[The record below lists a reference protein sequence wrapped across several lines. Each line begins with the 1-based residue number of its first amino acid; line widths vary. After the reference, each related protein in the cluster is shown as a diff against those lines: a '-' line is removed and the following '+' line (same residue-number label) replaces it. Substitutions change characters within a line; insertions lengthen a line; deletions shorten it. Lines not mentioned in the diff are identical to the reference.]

1 MYFTILSRVFIILLL
16 MKNSVLYTSSF
27 KNKFTSYLVSSLQKR
42 NFINKTNLNSIH
54 IRDIGNDSWYKETEL
69 DKYIS
74 NNEFIRNKKIISISP
89 GGYKGFYVLGICKY
103 IKEHYDL
110 ENYIFSGAS
119 AGAWN
124 SLLLCFK
131 RDMKEI
137 QGQLVDNSIQNASSI
152 FNMEQKLKSKL
163 LNKFTINDFDLR
175 RLFIG
180 VTTVNQYTYNTTI
193 FSGFNNLEDAVNCCI
208 ASSHIPMVTGGLT
221 NIYQNFISFDGGF
234 SKYPYLNITKPVLHI
249 TPSIWNK
256 NDKNDKNVKN
266 DKIKDRKLKIT
277 DYTTLFSKNKF
288 IFVDMVNKGYQ
299 DAHENKDEL
308 DKIFL

>member
-1 MYFTILSRVFIILLL
+1 MDLIILFKLFVILL
-16 MKNSVLYTSSF
+16 IMKNSVLYTSSF
-27 KNKFTSYLVSSLQKR
+27 KNKFPYYLVSLLQKR
-42 NFINKTNLNSIH
+42 NSIKKTNLNSIR
-54 IRDIGNDSWYKETEL
+54 IRDIGNDSWYKEHEV
-69 DKYIS
+69 DNYI
-74 NNEFIRNKKIISISP
+74 NNNKFIQNKKLISISP

-103 IKEHYDL
+103 IKDHYNL

-124 SLLLCFK
+124 SLLLCFN

-137 QGQLVDNSIQNASSI
+137 QEQLVDNSIQNASSI
-152 FNMEQKLKSKL
+152 FDMEQKLKSKI
-163 LNKFTINDFDLR
+163 LNKYTINDFDLR

-193 FSGFNNLEDAVNCCI
+193 FSGFDSLEDAVNCCI

-221 NIYQNFISFDGGF
+221 NIYQNFFSFDGGF

-256 NDKNDKNVKN
+256 NDTNKN
-266 DKIKDRKLKIT
+266 RKLRIT

-288 IFVDMVNKGYQ
+288 IFIDMVNKGYQ
-299 DAHENKDEL
+299 DAAENKDEL
-308 DKIFL
+308 DKIFMSI

>member
-1 MYFTILSRVFIILLL
+1 MFFISIGRLLILSLI
-16 MKNSVLYTSSF
+16 MKFSLFYTSSF
-27 KNKFTSYLVSSLQKR
+27 KNKFPYHLVLSLQKR
-42 NFINKTNLNSIH
+42 NSNKKTDFNSIR
-54 IRDIGNDSWYKETEL
+54 IRDIQNDSWYKESEI
-69 DKYIS
+69 DKYIN
-74 NNEFIRNKKIISISP
+74 NNEFIKNKKLISISP

-103 IKEHYDL
+103 IKENYNL
-110 ENYIFSGAS
+110 ENFIFTGAS

-137 QGQLVDNSIQNASSI
+137 QEQLVDNSIQNASSI
-152 FNMEQKLKSKL
+152 FDMEQKLKNKL
-163 LNKFTINDFDLR
+163 LNKYSINDFDLR

-180 VTTVNQYTYNTTI
+180 VTTVKQYTYNTTI

-221 NIYQNFISFDGGF
+221 NIYQDFFSFDGGF

-249 TPSIWNK
+249 TPGIWNK
-256 NDKNDKNVKN
+256 NETK
-266 DKIKDRKLKIT
+266 KLTIIN
-277 DYTTLFSKNKF
+277 YTTLFSKNKF
-288 IFVDMVNKGYQ
+288 IFTDMVNKGYQ
-299 DAHENKDEL
+299 DAEEHKDEL

>member
-1 MYFTILSRVFIILLL
+1 MNFIILYKVFLILL
-16 MKNSVLYTSSF
+16 IMKNSLLYRLDL
-27 KNKFTSYLVSSLQKR
+27 KNKFPSYLVSFIKNR
-42 NFINKTNLNSIH
+42 NSIKNHKLNSIL
-54 IRDIGNDSWYKETEL
+54 IRDIGKDTWYKENEV
-69 DKYIS
+69 DNYI
-74 NNEFIRNKKIISISP
+74 NKNEFIKNKKLISISP

-131 RDMKEI
+131 RDMSEI
-137 QGQLVDNSIQNASSI
+137 QEQLIDNSVQNASSI
-152 FNMEQKLKSKL
+152 YDMEQKLKSKII
-163 LNKFTINDFDLR
+163 NKYTINDFDLR

-180 VTTVNQYTYNTTI
+180 VTTVNQCTHNTTI
-193 FSGFNNLEDAVNCCI
+193 FSGFDSLDDAVNCCI

-256 NDKNDKNVKN
+256 NDTNKK
-266 DKIKDRKLKIT
+266 KLKIT
-277 DYTTLFSKNKF
+277 DYTTLFSKSKF
-288 IFVDMVNKGYQ
+288 IFNDMVKKGYM

-308 DKIFL
+308 DKIFMSI

>member
-1 MYFTILSRVFIILLL
+1 MILIILSRLFIIVLL
-16 MKNSVLYTSSF
+16 MKNSLLYTSSF
-27 KNKFTSYLVSSLQKR
+27 KNKFPYYLVSFLQKH
-42 NFINKTNLNSIH
+42 NSIKKTNLNSIH
-54 IRDIGNDSWYKETEL
+54 IRDIRNDSWYKEDEV

-74 NNEFIRNKKIISISP
+74 KNNFIQNKKLISISP

-103 IKEHYDL
+103 IKDHYNL

-124 SLLLCFK
+124 SLLLCFN

-137 QGQLVDNSIQNASSI
+137 QEQLVDNTIQNASSI
-152 FNMEQKLKSKL
+152 FDMEQKLKSKI
-163 LNKFTINDFDLR
+163 LNKYTIDDFDLR

-221 NIYQNFISFDGGF
+221 NIYQNFFSFDGGF

-249 TPSIWNK
+249 TPSIW
-256 NDKNDKNVKN
+256 DKNDTNKN
-266 DKIKDRKLKIT
+266 RKLRIT

-288 IFVDMVNKGYQ
+288 IFIDMVDKGYR
-299 DAHENKDEL
+299 DAAENKEEL
-308 DKIFL
+308 DKIFLSI

>member
-1 MYFTILSRVFIILLL
+1 
-16 MKNSVLYTSSF
+16 MKNSILYTSSF
-27 KNKFTSYLVSSLQKR
+27 KTKFPYYLVSSLQKR
-42 NFINKTNLNSIH
+42 SSIKKTNFNSIR
-54 IRDIGNDSWYKETEL
+54 IRDIQNDSWYKEYEI
-69 DKYIS
+69 DKYIN
-74 NNEFIRNKKIISISP
+74 NNEFIKNKKLISISP

-103 IKEHYDL
+103 IKDHYNL

-137 QGQLVDNSIQNASSI
+137 QEQLVDNSIQNASSI
-152 FNMEQKLKSKL
+152 FDMEQKIKSKL
-163 LNKFTINDFDLR
+163 LSKYTIDDFDLR

-193 FSGFNNLEDAVNCCI
+193 FSGFNSLEDTVNCCI

-221 NIYQNFISFDGGF
+221 NIYQNFFSFDGGF

-249 TPSIWNK
+249 TPGIWNK
-256 NDKNDKNVKN
+256 NDTNKN
-266 DKIKDRKLKIT
+266 RKLRIT

-288 IFVDMVNKGYQ
+288 IFIDMVDKGYR
-299 DAHENKDEL
+299 DAHENKEEL

>member
-1 MYFTILSRVFIILLL
+1 
-16 MKNSVLYTSSF
+16 MKNLILYTSSF
-27 KNKFTSYLVSSLQKR
+27 KNKFPSYLVLLLKKQ
-42 NFINKTNLNSIH
+42 NYINKYKLNSIH
-54 IRDIGNDSWYKETEL
+54 IRDIGNDSWYKEHEV
-69 DKYIS
+69 DNYI
-74 NNEFIRNKKIISISP
+74 NNNKFIQNKKLISISP

-103 IKEHYDL
+103 IKDHYNL

-137 QGQLVDNSIQNASSI
+137 QEQLVDNSIQNASSI
-152 FNMEQKLKSKL
+152 FDMEQKLKSKL
-163 LNKFTINDFDLR
+163 LNKYTIDDFDLR

-193 FSGFNNLEDAVNCCI
+193 FSGFNSLEDTVNCCI

-221 NIYQNFISFDGGF
+221 NIYQNFFSFDGGF

-249 TPSIWNK
+249 TPSIW
-256 NDKNDKNVKN
+256 DKNDTNKN
-266 DKIKDRKLKIT
+266 RKLRIT

-288 IFVDMVNKGYQ
+288 IFIDMVDKGYR
-299 DAHENKDEL
+299 DAHENKEEL
-308 DKIFL
+308 DKIFLSI

>member
-1 MYFTILSRVFIILLL
+1 MNLIILFKLFVILL
-16 MKNSVLYTSSF
+16 IMKNLILYTSSF
-27 KNKFTSYLVSSLQKR
+27 KNKFPSYLVLLLKKQ
-42 NFINKTNLNSIH
+42 NYINKYKLNSIH
-54 IRDIGNDSWYKETEL
+54 IRDIGNDSWYKEHEV
-69 DKYIS
+69 DNYI
-74 NNEFIRNKKIISISP
+74 NNNKFIQNKKLISISP

-103 IKEHYDL
+103 IKDHYNL

-137 QGQLVDNSIQNASSI
+137 QEQLVDNSIQNASSI
-152 FNMEQKLKSKL
+152 FDMEQKLKSKL
-163 LNKFTINDFDLR
+163 LNKYTIDDFDLR

-193 FSGFNNLEDAVNCCI
+193 FSGFNSLEDTVNCCI

-221 NIYQNFISFDGGF
+221 NIYQNFFSFDGGF

-249 TPSIWNK
+249 TPIIWNK
-256 NDKNDKNVKN
+256 NDTNKN
-266 DKIKDRKLKIT
+266 RKLRIT

-288 IFVDMVNKGYQ
+288 IFIDMVDKGYR
-299 DAHENKDEL
+299 DAHENKEEL

>member
-1 MYFTILSRVFIILLL
+1 MYFTILSRLFMILLV
-16 MKNSVLYTSSF
+16 MKNSVLYTSCF

-42 NFINKTNLNSIH
+42 NFIKKKYLNSIH
-54 IRDIGNDSWYKETEL
+54 IRDIGNDSWYKETDV

-74 NNEFIRNKKIISISP
+74 NNEFIQNKKLVSISP

-103 IKEHYDL
+103 IKEHYNL

-137 QGQLVDNSIQNASSI
+137 QEHLVDDSIQNASSI
-152 FNMEQKLKSKL
+152 FDMEQMLKTKL
-163 LNKFTINDFDLR
+163 LNKYTINDFDLR

-193 FSGFNNLEDAVNCCI
+193 FSGFNSLEDVVNCCI

-221 NIYQNFISFDGGF
+221 NIYQNFMAFDGGF

-249 TPSIWNK
+249 TPGIWNK
-256 NDKNDKNVKN
+256 NNTKKM
-266 DKIKDRKLKIT
+266 KIT

-288 IFVDMVNKGYQ
+288 IFIDMVNKGYR
-299 DAHENKDEL
+299 DAAENKDEL
-308 DKIFL
+308 DKIFASNIVE

>member
-1 MYFTILSRVFIILLL
+1 MILIILSRLFIILLL
-16 MKNSVLYTSSF
+16 MKNSLLYTSSF

-54 IRDIGNDSWYKETEL
+54 IRDIGNDSWYKSHEV
-69 DKYIS
+69 DKYIR

-103 IKEHYDL
+103 IKDHYNL

-124 SLLLCFK
+124 SLLLCFN

-137 QGQLVDNSIQNASSI
+137 QTQLVDDSTQNASSI
-152 FNMEQKLKSKL
+152 FDMEQKLKSKL
-163 LNKFTINDFDLR
+163 LNKYTINDFDLR

-221 NIYQNFISFDGGF
+221 NIYQNFMSFDGGF
-234 SKYPYLNITKPVLHI
+234 SKYPYLNITQPVLHI

-256 NDKNDKNVKN
+256 NDKNDKK

-288 IFVDMVNKGYQ
+288 IFIDMVNKGYQ
-299 DAHENKDEL
+299 DAAENKDEL
-308 DKIFL
+308 DKIFMSI